1 MTYYYEQLD
10 PERFQHLCQA
20 LIVREFPG
28 TQCFPVGQRDGGRDA
43 VQVFAQ
49 TPGRI
54 RIFQVK
60 FVRNPFAIPDV
71 HKWVVDVM
79 REELPKLRALM
90 TPESQIVE
98 YLLVTNVGGTSFPG
112 SGSIDTLNSLLQTE
126 LAVPIRTW
134 WRDDLDRRCDNAA
147 DIRWS
152 YPDMLRGTDLLQALA
167 ESGGT
172 DLQGIR
178 LDALRS
184 FAIDQYEDDNEVR
197 FQQVDLSNEILNL
210 FVDVPAAVPEWDDAS
225 KRRGDK
231 KSPLIRSA
239 VSRLAQVMRQEPR
252 SSGSQFS
259 SSGEEEPV
267 GAATL
272 LLDDELSRLADLVVL
287 EGGPG
292 QGKSTLGQ
300 YICQVHRMK
309 MLGTPEFLGL
319 PDSHQPNSARFPIR
333 VDLREYA
340 TWLAGRNPFGLDRD
354 ERRPQHLSKSLE
366 SFMSFLV
373 SQRSGGRTFTPDDLS
388 IVARS
393 SALLVVLDGLDEV
406 AEVSLRNEVVR
417 EVSSAARRLKE
428 SAASLQMLVTTR
440 PSALAEVTEFPPKL
454 FHRWSLSRLGRP
466 LIEEYANRW
475 AKSRRLKPKEL
486 ASLRRVLNDKLDQ
499 PHMRDLAR
507 NPMQLAILLTVIHTR
522 GSSLPDKRTA
532 LYDIYVELFLAR
544 EAEKSETVK
553 LRQDLLI
560 DVHRY
565 LAWVLHSEA
574 ETGSTLGKIE
584 SSRLKMVL
592 RDYLVSEHRDPDLVD
607 ELFTGLAQR
616 VVFLVGAVE
625 GLFEFEVQ
633 PLREYFAG
641 KYLYETAPYSPV
653 GSPRRGTKDDRF
665 DALARNTHWLNVTRF
680 YAGCF
685 SKGELPS
692 LVDRLE
698 VLCAD
703 PDLGLTSHPRSL
715 AATLVA
721 DWVFSQ
727 NPRSLQK
734 TVEIV
739 LDKEGYHA
747 LLRDDSYTF
756 DPDPILTLPEGC
768 GRYELVLRCLDL
780 LKENPKRDVQQAL
793 ARLAQRNSNRSELT
807 SLWMGQV
814 GSFRDAQAALSWF
827 WSGYFLGVIAG
838 CSGDDL
844 ERVLSSLGIDALDS
858 EVLRV
863 MIASGHTEY
872 YVRQRPELLCGYI
885 DSVMQGRV
893 PYLGSRRLSTWLEF
907 FTAAFTYPTFSSRRA
922 FDDRMTLGEGL
933 RHYGLRLVAD
943 GPTGE
948 AVDSRV
954 ESAATSFAE
963 LLSQPIAA
971 CYGRGGAFEEFIDK
985 LTTLPDPAWA
995 SWSIA
1000 LFYVKS
1006 CTRERVLE
1014 AEVDS
1019 LFESEFS
1026 LVHRLLYARKQAGNV
1041 NWWRIQLN
1049 SATFTERQIWVC
1061 VALVLC
1067 GPATVTKLCPDMDL
1081 VIGDLEA
1088 ADFERVSN
1096 TVGLVLGWGAEARKI
1111 RLGILEGPLSPRLAA
1126 LIASVAPVAEHVQL
1140 SDQFLADYEGSES
1153 VILEALNYSMMH
1165 KLRLTPHVDWESV
1178 LGTAR
1183 NVYQADASVVH
1194 YHPGVA
1200 RMLSAMPLQ
1209 AARTV
1214 ACNPHEYPRAFV
1226 ASAEVVVKRDI
1237 ARRAVPLSVVADDSQ
1252 WFAQEN

>member
-43 VQVFAQ
+43 VQVLTE
-49 TPGRI
+49 TPGRS
-54 RIFQVK
+54 RVFQVK
-60 FVRNPFAIPDV
+60 FVRNPFAIPDA
-71 HKWVVDVM
+71 HKWVIDVM
-79 REELPKLRALM
+79 REEIPKLRALM
-90 TPESQIVE
+90 TPESQIIE
-98 YLLVTNVGGTSFPG
+98 YLLVTNVAGTSFPG
-112 SGSIDTLNSLLQTE
+112 FGSIDTLNSLLQVE
-126 LAVPIRTW
+126 LSVPIRTW

-147 DIRWS
+147 DVRWS
-152 YPDMLRGTDLLQALA
+152 YPDMLRGTDILQALA
-167 ESGGT
+167 ESG
-172 DLQGIR
+172 DSALQGVR

-184 FAIDQYEDDNEVR
+184 FAADQYEEDNEVR

-210 FVDVPAAVPEWDDAS
+210 FVDVPATVPEWDDPT

-231 KSPLIRSA
+231 KATQIRSA
-239 VSRLAQVMRQEPR
+239 VQRLSQEMRQEPR
-252 SSGSQFS
+252 PSGPQYVTA
-259 SSGEEEPV
+259 EEGPV

-272 LLDDELSRLADLVVL
+272 LLDDELSCLANLVVL

-309 MLGTPEFLGL
+309 MLGMPEFQGL
-319 PDSHQPNSARFPIR
+319 PASHKPYAVRFPIR

-340 TWLAGRNPFGLDRD
+340 TWLAGRNPFGVDRD

-366 SFMSFLV
+366 SFISFLV
-373 SQRSGGRTFTPDDLS
+373 SQRSGGLTFSPDDLS
-388 IVARS
+388 IVARH
-393 SALLVVLDGLDEV
+393 SALLIVLDGLDEV

-428 SAASLQMLVTTR
+428 SAAALQILVTTR
-440 PSALAEVTEFPPKL
+440 PSALAEVTEFPPRL

-475 AKSRRLKPKEL
+475 ARSRRLKPKEL
-486 ASLRRVLNDKLDQ
+486 ANLRRVLNDKLDQ

-553 LRQDLLI
+553 LRQELLI

-574 ETGSTLGKIE
+574 ETGSALGKIE
-584 SSRLKMVL
+584 SSRLKAVL
-592 RDYLVSEHRDPDLVD
+592 REYLISEQRDPGLVD

-734 TVEIV
+734 TVEMV
-739 LDKEGYHA
+739 LDRKGYHA
-747 LLRDDSYTF
+747 LLGDDVYSF

-780 LKENPKRDVQQAL
+780 LKDNPKRDVQQPL
-793 ARLAQRNSNRSELT
+793 ARLAQKNSNIAELS
-807 SLWMGQV
+807 SLWMQQTNNLQDD
-814 GSFRDAQAALSWF
+814 SAAISWF
-827 WSGYFLGVIAG
+827 WSGYYLGVVAG
-838 CSGDDL
+838 CSNGDL
-844 ERVLSSLGIDALDS
+844 ERVFSSMRIDPLHS
-858 EVLRV
+858 EILRV
-863 MIASGHTEY
+863 MILSGHVEY
-872 YVRQRPELLCGYI
+872 YAQRQELLTGYV
-885 DSVMQGRV
+885 DSLLQGRAV
-893 PYLGSRRLSTWLEF
+893 YLGTRKITTWLEY
-907 FTAAFTYPTFSSRRA
+907 FTAALSYPALLRRRVMDERA
-922 FDDRMTLGEGL
+922 TLSDGL
-933 RHYGLRLVAD
+933 RQYGLRTAPE
-943 GPTGE
+943 GPTGK
-948 AVDSRV
+948 APDSRIRPV
-954 ESAATSFAE
+954 VNAFVE
-963 LLSQPIAA
+963 LLSQPISA
-971 CYGRGGAFEEFIDK
+971 CYGRGGALEEFIDK
-985 LTTLPDPAWA
+985 LTEFPRPPWGVWA
-995 SWSIA
+995 LA
-1000 LFYVKS
+1000 LSHAKS
-1006 CTRERVLE
+1006 CNRERVLE
-1014 AEVDS
+1014 AEVDE
-1019 LFESEFS
+1019 LFESEQS

-1041 NWWRIQLN
+1041 NWWKTQLDR
-1049 SATFTERQIWVC
+1049 ATSEEKQIWVC
-1061 VALVLC
+1061 AALSLC
-1067 GPATVTKLCPDMDL
+1067 GPATVTKLCPDIDAVL
-1081 VIGDLEA
+1081 AKLNA
-1088 ADFERVSN
+1088 ADFERVSD
-1096 TVGLVLGWGAEARKI
+1096 TVGVALRWGSEERKV
-1111 RLGILEGPLSPRLAA
+1111 RLGSLAAPLSPRLAS
-1126 LIASVAPVAEHVQL
+1126 LIASVAPELDHIQL
-1140 SDQFLADYEGSES
+1140 ADQFLAAYEGSERP
-1153 VILEALNYSMMH
+1153 IREALYYALLH
-1165 KLRLTPHVDWESV
+1165 KLRQTPIDWDFI
-1178 LGTAR
+1178 LNTAKR
-1183 NVYQADASVVH
+1183 VYHSGASGVH
-1194 YHPGVA
+1194 YHPG
-1200 RMLSAMPLQ
+1200 LSGLMSVMPLEM
-1209 AARTV
+1209 ARNI
-1214 ACNPHEYPRAFV
+1214 AGNPDDYPRSFV
-1226 ASAEVVVKRDI
+1226 FSAEVVVKRDI
-1237 ARRAVPLSVVADDSQ
+1237 AKRAVPLSVVADENQ
-1252 WFAQEN
+1252 WFVQQD